1 MNMNIIHYFILNPLK
16 RAFKDSGFNDFITAK
31 SPLGK
36 PRLALV
42 NSGVI
47 FILGICMFASCT
59 KNNKFTIEG
68 NVKDGSG
75 KTLYLENV
83 TTSSVVVLDSVEL
96 GDNGSFRFKRPR
108 PQAPDFY
115 RLRLKHQFI
124 NLSVDSTETIKIQP
138 DTLNFA
144 RNYTVEGS
152 FECSKIK
159 ELTFLQL
166 ATNEAYNQLQ
176 KQYESKTISLDEYI
190 VGIKEIMDAYKKEA
204 TNYIMTNPAS
214 ASAYFALFQ
223 QINGL
228 LIFDPYDKQDSRM
241 YGAVANNW
249 NMNYPDALRTKHL
262 VGLFTNSLIVLRQE
276 QNKAV
281 PQELDSKQF
290 FDISLPSIQDN
301 EIRLS
306 EVGAGKVVLLDFTA
320 YESQNSPLHNMDLLK
335 IYRKYES
342 QGFAIYQVSLDRDR
356 HFWKNAAVNL
366 PWICVIDPQSVY
378 SEIAKKYNVS
388 NLPAG
393 FIFDKHGDI
402 VSRIDNYGD
411 LEKLVV
417 SHLRNMKK

>member
-1 MNMNIIHYFILNPLK
+1 MNILDYFTHNPLSG
-16 RAFKDSGFNDFITAK
+16 AFK
-31 SPLGK
+31 LGTRCMVNGAR
-36 PRLALV
+36 RLMQKTNTVYRIVHRVPSTVHL
-42 NSGVI
+42 
-47 FILGICMFASCT
+47 ILGICMFASCT
-59 KNNKFTIEG
+59 KNNEFAIEG

-83 TTSSVVVLDSVEL
+83 TTSAVMVLDSVEL
-96 GDNGSFRFKRPR
+96 GDNGSFRFKRSR

-115 RLRLKHQFI
+115 RLRLKNQFV
-124 NLSVDSTETIKIQP
+124 NLSVDSTETINVQS

-152 FECSKIK
+152 SECTKIK

-166 ATNEAYNQLQ
+166 ATHEAYNKFQ
-176 KQYESKTISLDEYI
+176 KQYDSKEISLDEY
-190 VGIKEIMDAYKKEA
+190 VAKVKEIIDAYKVKA
-204 TNYIMTNPAS
+204 TNYIIANPAS

-228 LIFDPYDKQDSRM
+228 LIFDPYDKRDSRM

-249 NMNYPDALRTKHL
+249 NLNYPDALRTVHL
-262 VGLFTNSLIVLRQE
+262 VNLFKNSLFVLRKE
-276 QNKAV
+276 QNALK
-281 PQELDSKQF
+281 PNEMDSKQF

-306 EVGAGKVVLLDFTA
+306 EAGAGKVMLLDFTA
-320 YESQNSPLHNMDLLK
+320 YESQDSPQHNMDLQK
-335 IYRKYES
+335 IYWKYES
-342 QGFAIYQVSLDRDR
+342 QGFTIYQVSLDRDK

-366 PWICVIDPQSVY
+366 PWICVNDPQSIY

-388 NLPAG
+388 NLPTG
-393 FIFDKHGDI
+393 FLFGKDGEI

-417 SHLRNMKK
+417 SGLK

>member
-1 MNMNIIHYFILNPLK
+1 MNTLRYFTPTPK
-16 RAFKDSGFNDFITAK
+16 QRPA
-31 SPLGK
+31 
-36 PRLALV
+36 LA

-59 KNNKFTIEG
+59 KNNEFTIEG
-68 NVKDGSG
+68 NVKNGFG
-75 KTLYLENV
+75 KTLYLENI

-96 GDNGSFRFKRPR
+96 RDNGSFRFKRAR

-124 NLSVDSTETIKIQP
+124 NLSVDSTETIKVQS

-152 FECSKIK
+152 LECSKIK

-166 ATNEAYNQLQ
+166 TTNEAYNQLQ
-176 KQYESKTISLDEYI
+176 KQYESKAISVDEYI
-190 VGIKEIMDAYKKEA
+190 AGINEIMDAYKKKA
-204 TNYIMTNPAS
+204 INYIMSNPAS

-228 LIFDPYDKQDSRM
+228 LIFDPYDRQDSKM

-262 VGLFTNSLIVLRQE
+262 VGLFTNSLIILRQE
-276 QNKAV
+276 QNKAT

-301 EIRLS
+301 GIRLS

-335 IYRKYES
+335 IYRKYEP
-342 QGFAIYQVSLDRDR
+342 QDFVIYQVSLDRDR

-366 PWICVIDPQSVY
+366 PWICVNDPQSIY

-388 NLPAG
+388 NLPTG
-393 FIFDKHGDI
+393 FVFDRNGDI
-402 VSRIDNYGD
+402 VSRIEDYGD
-411 LEKLVV
+411 LEKLIALYL
-417 SHLRNMKK
+417 HNK